1 MAKRDPN
8 KPMKTP
14 PKPAPP
20 PHKDVG
26 KKVWISCRG
35 SRPCGSSDA
44 VISMKKRSPGGGWI
58 VRYRCQNCGT
68 SFFIN
73 S

>member
-1 MAKRDPN
+1 MADPKKR
-8 KPMKTP
+8 KKKVP

-20 PHKDVG
+20 AHKDVG
-26 KKVWISCRG
+26 KKVWVSCRG
-35 SRPCGSSDA
+35 ARPCGSSNA
-44 VISMKKRSPGGGWI
+44 EIRMKSRSPGGGWI
-58 VRYRCQNCGT
+58 VRYRCLNCGT